1 MGQKDSKPSNGYGYS
16 SDYGGTSSGYN
27 SRNTGSTS
35 SSYGARYV
43 PSSENNVQPETHAR
57 LQRKYSRIGDD
68 YRSLSQVAL
77 MAWPHLLLV
86 LLSALLLLVCV
97 FH

>member
-57 LQRKYSRIGDD
+57 LQRKYSRIGDESG
-68 YRSLSQVAL
+68 SLDG
-77 MAWPHLLLV
+77 MAT
-86 LLSALLLLVCV
+86 SFAGTLVCIAT
-97 FH
+97 FGLCFPLAW